1 MSIIYY
7 VDYACP
13 VKESVKPGRMLRLL
27 YARERANEALNK
39 ARHDQPQAAPEQVMV
54 NLSLGAGDGTKELR
68 RLSAADILKQ
78 YEPLAALSGHCR
90 DCKARVERQNFGCR
104 SRVDFPITFK
114 AEAFLM
120 GLIHARDGDPT
131 PTLLCNYLE
140 SNGIVGNEPAEMRKL
155 PGVWFESDKP
165 LVRRF
170 ADGRRLSAN
179 QLFELLFLTGQISPK
194 HARFVLGLLGLYA
207 GNLPLDRGLYSL
219 PNLFVVEREEAGMV
233 VSRAGLNL
241 SDNSQDDRCT
251 KQLQNYFGAL
261 LLGAELGCDVWV
273 KR

>member
-1 MSIIYY
+1 
-7 VDYACP
+7 
-13 VKESVKPGRMLRLL
+13 MLRLL

-39 ARHDQPQAAPEQVMV
+39 ARRDTPDIAPEQVMV
-54 NLSLGAGDGTKELR
+54 DLTLGAGTGAKELR
-68 RLSAADILKQ
+68 RISAADVQKQ
-78 YEPLAALSGHCR
+78 FGPLVALADHCR
-90 DCKARVERQNFGCR
+90 QCRARVEPQNFGCR
-104 SRVDFPITFK
+104 SRVDFPISFK

-120 GLIHARDGDPT
+120 GLIHAKDGDPT

-140 SNGIVGNEPAEMRKL
+140 SNGMAGNQPAEMRKL
-155 PGVWFESDKP
+155 PGVFFESDKP

-170 ADGRRLSAN
+170 ADGRRLSVN

-194 HARFVLGLLGLYA
+194 HARFLLGLLGLYA
-207 GNLPLDRGLYSL
+207 GNLPLDRGLFSL

-241 SDNSQDDRCT
+241 SDSPGDDRCT
-251 KQLQNYFGAL
+251 KQIQNLFGAL
-261 LLGAELGCDVWV
+261 LIGAELGCDVWV